1 MLETITD
8 KDFDNL
14 IGSKV
19 DKDIADFLQEK
30 YNILDTLNS
39 TYFDEDMF
47 TMLPATLKKSRKD
60 VFDPDDRYILV
71 LFDCY
76 YYLESENLFLHNFVK
91 MWKYLDIPAYT
102 LLVLTNNFGITD
114 EFMNYF
120 QDNPDNDK
128 PTVIETFYNPIS
140 YRNQKTPMM
149 PDNFED
155 IDYHCLHL
163 AAGTPRPHR
172 HILHD
177 FLQKQHMDKTVLSI
191 EGIV

>member
-1 MLETITD
+1 
-8 KDFDNL
+8 
-14 IGSKV
+14 
-19 DKDIADFLQEK
+19 
-30 YNILDTLNS
+30 
-39 TYFDEDMF
+39 
-47 TMLPATLKKSRKD
+47 
-60 VFDPDDRYILV
+60 
-71 LFDCY
+71 
-76 YYLESENLFLHNFVK
+76 
-91 MWKYLDIPAYT
+91 
-102 LLVLTNNFGITD
+102 
-114 EFMNYF
+114 MNYF